1 MQAESVVSRRR
12 AVTKAPRMLATR
24 ALLMLLVVV
33 YFFLPVPVSD
43 LIFENEFYIYSSNQA
58 GANQLSLAFG
68 CLFIAWISY
77 MFRPA
82 PASSR
87 PRASERLANWPGL
100 RIAYLLTIAYSI
112 ALILY
117 GLKLRA
123 SGASREELLDGI
135 DNFLLPGMSYL
146 LVCASIFAVARA
158 NKIQFYLLFVIFL
171 LVDAIF
177 NGKIFSFL
185 ALVLFFLRVDYTK
198 ATTKHILKAFAF
210 WGLLGVS
217 MLALSGLSRV
227 RLAGDDISV
236 NAIGIAYLFG
246 SEFLGVQ
253 ASIGWAMDYVG
264 QGYPQVFWAFG
275 SALEEF
281 YKSNVG
287 HGLATS
293 PAAFFEANFGS
304 MAVVAGGVYV
314 IVFALA
320 FRASLRFLGWIAY
333 LIVAMNFQH
342 FLRHGIDIFMLKV
355 ITQGVFAI
363 LLMAFVRPAPQRV
376 ATAPSQS
383 AGGGE

>member
-1 MQAESVVSRRR
+1 
-12 AVTKAPRMLATR
+12 MLATR

-68 CLFIAWISY
+68 CIFIAWIFY

-82 PASSR
+82 LASSR

-100 RIAYLLTIAYSI
+100 RIAYLMTIAYSI

-117 GLKLRA
+117 GLKLRTE
-123 SGASREELLDGI
+123 GASREELLDGI

-158 NKIQFYLLFVIFL
+158 NRIQFYVLFFTFL

-185 ALVLFFLRVDYTK
+185 ALVLFFLRLDYTK
-198 ATTKHILKAFAF
+198 PTIRHILKAFAF
-210 WGLLGVS
+210 WGLFGVS

-227 RLAGDDISV
+227 SLAGDDISV
-236 NAIGIAYLFG
+236 NAIGIAYLLG

-253 ASIGWAMDYVG
+253 ASIGWAMDYVS

-314 IVFALA
+314 IVFTLA

-333 LIVAMNFQH
+333 LIVAINFQH
-342 FLRHGIDIFMLKV
+342 FLRHGIDVFMLKV

-363 LLMAFVRPAPQRV
+363 LLVAFVRPAPQRI
-376 ATAPSQS
+376 ATAPLQS